1 MEPAKLGSA
10 TDPRSLYELG
20 RAAAVRDVAREDQ
33 TIRLVGTIRLVI
45 AVAVVVL
52 IVALVWASLSQVA
65 WVGVGALALL
75 FVVLVIVHQRASARR
90 ARAAAVQ
97 RFHERGIARF
107 SGKWTEHTRDGA
119 SFRSPDHPY
128 SGDLDVFGHA
138 SLFQLLNAA
147 ETTFGEKAL
156 ADLLA
161 HSSGTDDEAW
171 REGLLARQT
180 ALRELSARLGFRE
193 RLSSVA
199 HVLSDE
205 KPDPTP
211 FVEWAE
217 SSPPLAPSPFAI
229 ALSFVLP
236 AITIGSMAFGSLVG
250 LPRGS
255 WVAFVL
261 AELAFLAAHRGKVA
275 PIIAAASSREGSL
288 GRFGDVFQVIE
299 GEVFEAPELRRL
311 QGELR
316 LGTMKVTREMAALAR
331 IVGFVDARQNEVFRA
346 FIAPIL
352 LWDFHCAVAL
362 DRWRTRVGKRV
373 RQWFAILGE
382 LEALASLAGLTF
394 DRPEYAWPEPRKG
407 AVFEGV
413 AVGHPLLPATHRVDN
428 DVELK
433 GPENSLGNT
442 PATSNPT
449 SPPSRT
455 QGSALVVTGSNMSGK
470 STLLR
475 AVGLNAVLAMAGA
488 PVCAKRLVVG
498 RIWVATSMRVSDS
511 LEAGVSHFL
520 AELRTLKRVV
530 DLAKESPPVL
540 FLLDEILHGTNSRER
555 LIGARAVVR
564 SLTDLGAFGAVSTHD
579 LGIAEPVPELE
590 GRVKNVHFEEQVDAS
605 GTMTFDYRLRDG
617 VVHSSNA
624 LRLMRAVGLDVP
636 PDLLPPGS
644 SSG

>member
-1 MEPAKLGSA
+1 MEPATLGSA
-10 TDPRSLYELG
+10 TDPRSIYELG
-20 RAAAVRDVAREDQ
+20 RAASARDVAREDR
-33 TIRLVGTIRLVI
+33 TIRLVGTIRLVT

-52 IVALVWASLSQVA
+52 IVALVWTSLSQLA
-65 WVGVGALALL
+65 WTCVGALALL
-75 FVVLVIVHQRASARR
+75 FVVLVIVHQKAFARR

-97 RFHERGIARF
+97 RFHERGIDRF

-128 SGDLDVFGHA
+128 SGDLDVFGRA

-156 ADLLA
+156 ADRLA
-161 HSSGTDDEAW
+161 GSSGTDDEAW
-171 REGLLARQT
+171 REGVLARQT

-217 SSPPLAPSPFAI
+217 SSPPLAPSPVAI

-236 AITIGSMAFGSLVG
+236 AITIGSMAFGSLGG

-261 AELAFLAAHRGKVA
+261 AELAFLAAYRGKVA

-299 GEVFEAPELRRL
+299 GEAFEAPELRRL

-373 RQWFAILGE
+373 RQWFAVLGE
-382 LEALASLAGLTF
+382 LEALASLAGIAF
-394 DRPEYAWPEPRKG
+394 DRPEYAWPEPRNG

-433 GPENSLGNT
+433 GPADSPGDT
-442 PATSNPT
+442 PGTPRR
-449 SPPSRT
+449 PSRT
-455 QGSALVVTGSNMSGK
+455 HGNALVVTGSNMSGK

-530 DLAKESPPVL
+530 DLARERPPVL

-590 GRVKNVHFEEQVDAS
+590 GRVKNVHFEEQVDTS